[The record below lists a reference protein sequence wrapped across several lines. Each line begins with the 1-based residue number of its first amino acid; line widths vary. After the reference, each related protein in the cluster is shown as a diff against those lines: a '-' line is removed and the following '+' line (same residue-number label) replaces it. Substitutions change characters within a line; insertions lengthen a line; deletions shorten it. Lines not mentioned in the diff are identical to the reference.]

1 VHALIVDDSRAA
13 RAMVARMLDQL
24 GAGAAEAAHG
34 EEALRRLRDGERYD
48 ALLVDWNMP
57 VMDGLEL
64 VRSLRAEARFA
75 ALPILMISSESDPRK
90 IARALIAGADEYLVK
105 PIDTGMLGD
114 KLAGLGLL
122 DLSPAEQ
129 G

>member
-1 VHALIVDDSRAA
+1 MHALIVDDSRAA